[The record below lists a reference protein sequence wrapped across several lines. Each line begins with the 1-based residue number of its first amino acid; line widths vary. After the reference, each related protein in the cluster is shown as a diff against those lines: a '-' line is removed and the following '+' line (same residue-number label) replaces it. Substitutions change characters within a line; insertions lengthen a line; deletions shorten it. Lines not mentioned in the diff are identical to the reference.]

1 MERVELNWLNKFMEK
16 VRNYQTAIIVLNL
29 VKYSFS
35 LRVTLKFKQRS
46 KHKKLE
52 PDK

>member
-1 MERVELNWLNKFMEK
+1 MKK
-16 VRNYQTAIIVLNL
+16 VRNYQTDIIVLNL

-35 LRVTLKFKQRS
+35 LRVMLKFKQRS